1 MSPRTLIPLLTV
13 LLAVGVVFAVS
24 AFREKAP
31 PKNEPSDVAAPK
43 VVGDPSATTP
53 QPQAVV
59 EAPKPAPPAP
69 ATAKITERGAPEPTR
84 SPRESHKMVRFPDGT
99 WLPALNGAIGA
110 PAVVWPKD
118 VPFAPVVKIVRD
130 AQGLDWWSHA
140 DGSWS
145 TSIMSETTRRG
156 VKQIEPITR
165 HYLPV
170 PVAPTD
176 PTVETPPEQSTEK
189 PIGATGSSRRG
200 VDRGARDRRRCLV
213 LAAATRSAA

>member
-13 LLAVGVVFAVS
+13 VVAVGVVFAVS
-24 AFREKAP
+24 AFREKTP
-31 PKNEPSDVAAPK
+31 PNVEPSDVAAPK
-43 VVGDPSATTP
+43 VVGEPDATPP

-59 EAPKPAPPAP
+59 EAPQPPAQAP
-69 ATAKITERGAPEPTR
+69 AAAKFPERSAPEPTR

-99 WLPALNGAIGA
+99 WLPALNGAMGA

-130 AQGLDWWSHA
+130 AQGVDWWSHA

-165 HYLPV
+165 HYLPM
-170 PVAPTD
+170 PTAPTE
-176 PTVETPPEQSTEK
+176 PTVEIPPEKPTEK
-189 PIGATGSSRRG
+189 PIGR
-200 VDRGARDRRRCLV
+200 
-213 LAAATRSAA
+213 